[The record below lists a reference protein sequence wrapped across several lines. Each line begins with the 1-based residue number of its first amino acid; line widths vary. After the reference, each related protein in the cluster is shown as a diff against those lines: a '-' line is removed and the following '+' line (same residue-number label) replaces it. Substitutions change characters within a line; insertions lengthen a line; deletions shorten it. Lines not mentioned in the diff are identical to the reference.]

1 MKTKNLWVVSMMAL
15 VMAACSSDDEMNNAG
30 VTQDNEG
37 AVVTLKLDMSN
48 PQTKGNPE
56 ARNEQEGSTE
66 ENTISNV
73 TVVVKYANETKFF
86 KYDKEDEATWPED
99 SKTFEFETPAG
110 DATFYVYANVNGTAN
125 EKETD
130 AYNLSTN
137 WSSDLV
143 SKATDVSVYYTDESF
158 FMSNQNGEGVEH
170 TINADTENNINVNIE
185 RAAAKVTVESPADF
199 TSTYGGKLSAMKFA
213 LGNKINKFYLLQ
225 QSTIA
230 SPSTNDVQY
239 LPADDQTAENDW
251 KTVSLGKTSG
261 SGDEHPD
268 LSAFAAD
275 YCMENVHPTY
285 EQENTTFIKFQTTFT
300 PAKALDFDTS
310 GEDGWTVKGDL
321 KDVTAPESAEVAP
334 SFFVVLDGNAEY
346 TSNYI
351 MKSDL
356 YEDNNNQL
364 KSGLSISP
372 AEGGGN
378 TITGITGITKISD
391 EYVSGK
397 CFFGPIWV
405 NLSKDGSSSPI
416 YRNDWY
422 HLTVNSIK
430 LPGLPSEP
438 GDGGNIPLTPNV
450 DVTLTLSVL
459 DWNLVENKVDL
470 Q

>member
-30 VTQDNEG
+30 VVQDNEG

-48 PQTKGNPE
+48 PQTKGNP
-56 ARNEQEGSTE
+56 AATNEQDGSTE
-66 ENTISNV
+66 ENAISNV
-73 TVVVKYANETKFF
+73 TVVVKYADETKVF
-86 KYDKEDEATWPED
+86 KNTDSGVTWRGE

-110 DATFYVYANVNGTAN
+110 DATFYVYANVNGA
-125 EKETD
+125 D
-130 AYNLSTN
+130 DLSTS
-137 WSSDLV
+137 WATTLV
-143 SKATDVSVYYTDESF
+143 SNAAVVSAYYTNDSF

-170 TINADTENNINVNIE
+170 TINADTENNITVNIE
-185 RAAAKVTVESPADF
+185 RAAAKVTVESKSDF
-199 TSTYGGKLSAMKFA
+199 SGEENPFGGKLMDMHFA
-213 LGNKINKFYLLQ
+213 LGNMVSKFYLLQ
-225 QSTIA
+225 QAPISI
-230 SPSTNDVQY
+230 PSTVSY
-239 LPADDQTAENDW
+239 LPENDQTGDDW
-251 KTVSLGKTSG
+251 TEVVLNQSASGVSSTELVS
-261 SGDEHPD
+261 
-268 LSAFAAD
+268 FNAA
-275 YCMENVHPTY
+275 YCMENVQSEY
-285 EQENTTFIKFQTTFT
+285 KQNNTTYIKFSTVFT
-300 PAKALDFDTS
+300 PDKALDFNTTGGGD
-310 GEDGWTVKGDL
+310 WTVKGTL
-321 KDVTAPESAEVAP
+321 KDVNEPSLAADAP

-356 YEDNNNQL
+356 YGDNNQL

-397 CFFGPIWV
+397 CFFGPIWI
-405 NLSKDGSSSPI
+405 NLNTDGNASPI

-438 GDGGNIPLTPNV
+438 GDGGDIPLTPNV

-459 DWNLVENKVDL
+459 DWNMVNHNVDL

>member
-1 MKTKNLWVVSMMAL
+1 MKTKSLLAISTMAL

-48 PQTKGNPE
+48 PQTKGNPD
-56 ARNEQEGSTE
+56 ATNDQKGSPE
-66 ENTISNV
+66 ENAIDNV
-73 TVVVKYANETKFF
+73 TVVVKYADETKIF
-86 KYDKEDEATWPED
+86 KDDDNGVTWTKD

-110 DATFYVYANVNGTAN
+110 DATFYVYANVNAA
-125 EKETD
+125 D
-130 AYNLSTN
+130 NLSSN
-137 WSSDLV
+137 WSSELV
-143 SKATDVSVYYTDESF
+143 SKATDVSAYYTDNAF
-158 FMSNQNGEGVEH
+158 FMSNQKGEGVEH
-170 TINADTENNINVNIE
+170 TINADTENNITVNIE
-185 RAAAKVTVESPADF
+185 RAAAKVTVESKDDF
-199 TSTYGGKLSAMKFA
+199 SGPENPFGGKLWDMQFA
-213 LGNKINKFYLLQ
+213 LGNMVSNFYLLQ
-225 QSTIA
+225 QDPISIPT
-230 SPSTNDVQY
+230 TGLTY
-239 LPADDQTAENDW
+239 LPESDQTGDDDW
-251 KTVSLGKTSG
+251 TEVVLNQSASGESNTDLVS
-261 SGDEHPD
+261 
-268 LSAFAAD
+268 FNAA
-275 YCMENVHPTY
+275 YCMENVQLDY
-285 EQENTTFIKFQTTFT
+285 KQNNTTYIKFSTVFT
-300 PAKALDFDTS
+300 PDKALDFNTTGGGD
-310 GEDGWTVKGDL
+310 WTVKGTL
-321 KDVTAPESAEVAP
+321 KDVTEPSSAADAP

-356 YEDNNNQL
+356 YGDNNQL

-397 CFFGPIWV
+397 CFFGPIWI
-405 NLSKDGSSSPI
+405 NLNTDGNASPI

-450 DVTLTLSVL
+450 DVTLILSVL

>member
-48 PQTKGNPE
+48 PQTKGNP
-56 ARNEQEGSTE
+56 AATNEQDGSTE

-73 TVVVKYANETKFF
+73 TVVVKYADETKVF
-86 KYDKEDEATWPED
+86 KNTDTGVTWTD
-99 SKTFEFETPAG
+99 ASKTFEFETPAG
-110 DATFYVYANVNGTAN
+110 DATFYVYANVNTS
-125 EKETD
+125 D
-130 AYNLSTN
+130 DLSTN
-137 WSSDLV
+137 WATNLV
-143 SKATDVSVYYTDESF
+143 SKATDVSAYYTDESF

-185 RAAAKVTVESPADF
+185 RAAAKVTVESKSDF
-199 TSTYGGKLSAMKFA
+199 SGEENPFGGKLKDMHFA
-213 LGNKINKFYLLQ
+213 LGNMVSKFYLLQ
-225 QSTIA
+225 QAPISI
-230 SPSTNDVQY
+230 PSTVSY
-239 LPADDQTAENDW
+239 LNDQTGDADW
-251 KTVSLGKTSG
+251 TEVVLDQSASGESSTALGS
-261 SGDEHPD
+261 
-268 LSAFAAD
+268 FNAA
-275 YCMENVHPTY
+275 YCMENVQSDY
-285 EQENTTFIKFQTTFT
+285 KQNNTTYIKFSTVFT
-300 PAKALDFDTS
+300 PDKALDFDTS
-310 GEDGWTVKGDL
+310 GDEGWTVKGTL
-321 KDVTAPESAEVAP
+321 KDVEPSSAAGAP

-356 YEDNNNQL
+356 YEDNNQL

-405 NLSKDGSSSPI
+405 NLSEDGSSSPI

-438 GDGGNIPLTPNV
+438 GDGGEIPLTPNV
-450 DVTLTLSVL
+450 DVTITLSVL
-459 DWNLVENKVDL
+459 DWNLVNREIDL